1 MVIRSVAVLGQLL
14 NESFIR
20 HRSNELQVPFEN
32 FLAASILEE
41 IVQRIAE
48 SKYAEN
54 FWIKN
59 STNLSMEHWKKKVN
73 RKLFFMIKDTEKL
86 HYKKAEISNV
96 FAELFRNIKKD
107 AIHWNYCI
115 QVDWNIFYANLT
127 AAIASV
133 KVPVQIKLEH
143 ITDKDL
149 TPYSREIQL
158 ITNNHKKLKLYCYPS
173 EYIISEKFLSILEK
187 LELVNDMSDYMD
199 LYEIIKKESLSGRKI
214 SEILQENCCQHGIVL
229 EEERFNL
236 LLSYRTSKY
245 MEKKWKAYLRHEKKK
260 SPSWEEVIVLLDK
273 FFSNIWM
280 SLCSNVIYLGD
291 WIPELKRFI
300 D

>member
-1 MVIRSVAVLGQLL
+1 MAELGQLL

-20 HRSNELQVPFEN
+20 HRSEELQIPFEN

-41 IVQRIAE
+41 IVERIAE
-48 SKYAEN
+48 SKYASN

-59 STNLSMEHWKKKVN
+59 STNLALDHWKKKVN
-73 RKLFFMIKDTEKL
+73 LKLVFVIKDTEKL

-107 AIHWNYCI
+107 AVHWNYSI

-133 KVPVQIKLEH
+133 KVPVEIKMEH
-143 ITDKDL
+143 VTEEGLK
-149 TPYSREIQL
+149 PYSKEIQL
-158 ITNNHKKLKLYCYPS
+158 ITNNHKKLKLNCYPS
-173 EYIISEKFLSILEK
+173 EYVIAEKFLNILEK
-187 LELVNDMSDYMD
+187 LELINDLSDYME
-199 LYEIIKKESLSGRKI
+199 LYEIIKKESLSSRKI
-214 SEILQENCCQHGIVL
+214 SEILQESCCHRGMAL
-229 EEERFNL
+229 EEERFQL
-236 LLSYRTSKY
+236 LLSYRTSTY

-260 SPSWEEVIVLLDK
+260 SPNWDEVIDLYDK

-280 SLCSNVIYLGD
+280 SICSDLIYLGD